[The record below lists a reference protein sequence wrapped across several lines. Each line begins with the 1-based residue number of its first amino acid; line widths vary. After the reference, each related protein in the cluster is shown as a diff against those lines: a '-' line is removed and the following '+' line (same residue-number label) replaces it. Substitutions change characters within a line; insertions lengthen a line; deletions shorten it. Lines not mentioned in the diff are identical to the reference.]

1 MKKNGFL
8 EGAMIATLGIVICKI
23 IGLVYVIPFYA
34 IIGNQGGAL
43 YSYAYSIYAIFLSL
57 SSSGIPL
64 AISKIV
70 SEYHTLGF
78 EYTKEKAYKIGKKII
93 IAIGLLSF
101 IILFVFAKSIAIS
114 IIGNVEGGNTIEGVT
129 MVIRVVSTALLVVP
143 VLSVSRGYLLGHK
156 IMTPPSVSNVIDQVA
171 RVLVIILGSFFAYKV
186 FHLSLETSVGV
197 AVFGATVGALCAYVY
212 ILGKSRHCH
221 SKRPTI
227 TREEA
232 KITTKDIAKKIVF
245 YALPFVVIDLIKS
258 AYSMV
263 DTMTVVRTMSS
274 LGYSTIESET
284 AIGVMATWASKL
296 NTIVISISVGL
307 TISLIPNIASSYVKG
322 DFKDVS
328 VKINQSLKAL
338 LFIILPM
345 TVGLFLLAKPV
356 WIIFYGY
363 DALSVNIFKLYI
375 FQAITFSFFSVLID
389 AAQTMNNT
397 KLTFGCLIVSFVLK
411 MLLNVPSMKICHSL
425 GIGAYYGPIILTL
438 LIQSLVA
445 IYILIVFKKQYRI
458 KYRSSVRVLV
468 KTILSLALMII
479 TILLVRIIYH
489 NTSLGRVPAFLEVI
503 VYSIIGVIVYF
514 ASAYKTKLLNN
525 VFGKN
530 FVNSIMIK
538 LKLKKE
544 DLN

>member
-1 MKKNGFL
+1 MRKNGFL

-23 IGLVYVIPFYA
+23 IGLIYVIPFYA

-93 IAIGLLSF
+93 IAIGLISF
-101 IILFVFAKSIAIS
+101 VILFVFAKSIAHA
-114 IIGNVEGGNTIEGVT
+114 IIGNIEGGNTIEGVT
-129 MVIRVVSTALLVVP
+129 MVIRVVSTALLIVP
-143 VLSVSRGYLLGHK
+143 VLSVARGYLLGHK

-171 RVLVIILGSFFAYKV
+171 RVSVIILGSFFAYKV

-212 ILGKSRHCH
+212 ILGKSKGMH
-221 SKRPTI
+221 SRNAMK
-227 TREEA
+227 TREESQ
-232 KITTKDIAKKIVF
+232 ITSKDILKKIIF
-245 YALPFVVIDLIKS
+245 YALPFIIIDLIKS

-274 LGYSTIESET
+274 LGYSTIQSET

-328 VKINQSLKAL
+328 IKINQSLKAL

-345 TVGLFLLAKPV
+345 TIGLFMLAKPV

-363 DALSVNIFKLYI
+363 DALSINIFKLYI
-375 FQAITFSFFSVLID
+375 FQAVTFSFFSVLID

-397 KLTFGCLIVSFVLK
+397 KLTFGCLIVSFILK
-411 MLLNVPSMKICHSL
+411 AILNVPSMKICHSL
-425 GIGAYYGPIILTL
+425 GIGAYYGPVILTL
-438 LIQSLVA
+438 LIQMAVI
-445 IYILIVFKKQYRI
+445 IYILIAFKKQYHI

-479 TILLVRIIYH
+479 SILIVRIFYH
-489 NTSLGRVPAFLEVI
+489 NTSLGRVSAFLEVI
-503 VYSIIGVIVYF
+503 VYAIIGVVVYF
-514 ASAYKTKLLNN
+514 ASAYKTGLLNN

-530 FVNSIMIK
+530 LVNSIMVK
-538 LKLKKE
+538 FKLKKE
-544 DLN
+544 NF

>member
-1 MKKNGFL
+1 MRKNGFL

-23 IGLVYVIPFYA
+23 IGLIYVIPFYA

-78 EYTKEKAYKIGKKII
+78 EYTKEKAYRIGKKII
-93 IAIGLLSF
+93 IAIGLISF
-101 IILFVFAKSIAIS
+101 VILFVFAKSIAHA
-114 IIGNVEGGNTIEGVT
+114 IIGNIEGGNTIEGVT

-143 VLSVSRGYLLGHK
+143 VLSVARGYLLGHK

-197 AVFGATVGALCAYVY
+197 AVFGATVGALFAYVY
-212 ILGKSRHCH
+212 ILGKSKGIH
-221 SKRPTI
+221 SRNVTM
-227 TREEA
+227 TREEVQ
-232 KITTKDIAKKIVF
+232 ITSKDILKKIIF
-245 YALPFVVIDLIKS
+245 YALPFIVIDLIKS

-274 LGYSTIESET
+274 LGYSTVESET

-345 TVGLFLLAKPV
+345 TIGLFILAKPV

-363 DALSVNIFKLYI
+363 DALSINIFRVYI
-375 FQAITFSFFSVLID
+375 FQAVTFSFFSVLID

-411 MLLNVPSMKICHSL
+411 AILNVPSMRICHSL
-425 GIGAYYGPIILTL
+425 GIAAYYGPIILTL

-445 IYILIVFKKQYRI
+445 IYILVVFKKQYQI

-479 TILLVRIIYH
+479 SIMLVRIFYH
-489 NTSLGRVPAFLEVI
+489 NTSLGRVQAFLEVI
-503 VYSIIGVIVYF
+503 VYSIIGVVVYF
-514 ASAYKTKLLNN
+514 ASAYKTGLLNN

-530 FVNSIMIK
+530 FVKSIMIK
-538 LKLKKE
+538 FKLKKE
-544 DLN
+544 TD